1 MKVVCKYGL
10 LQMSELLKHQAEL
23 NSQLQDWSQDI
34 QQEPLACHQL
44 CEVVLRRLR
53 ALELMVHRNT
63 QALSDLRSHVSQWCP
78 AWASSLSLQHQSSR
92 YIEIHNLSPSTLA
105 CVTSCVRLFCIVYIM
120 YITLMA
126 YRNMQ
131 ALSDQQSY
139 VSFFLY
145 DGPIL
150 QDPLA

>member
-1 MKVVCKYGL
+1 MINNESCLLYDL

-63 QALSDLRSHVSQWCP
+63 QALSDLRSHVSQ
-78 AWASSLSLQHQSSR
+78 
-92 YIEIHNLSPSTLA
+92 
-105 CVTSCVRLFCIVYIM
+105 
-120 YITLMA
+120 
-126 YRNMQ
+126 
-131 ALSDQQSY
+131 
-139 VSFFLY
+139 
-145 DGPIL
+145 
-150 QDPLA
+150 

>member
-1 MKVVCKYGL
+1 MNVVCMYDL

-78 AWASSLSLQHQSSR
+78 ARASSLSLQHRSSWC
-92 YIEIHNLSPSTLA
+92 IEINNLSPSTLA
-105 CVTSCVRLFCIVYIM
+105 CVTSCVRLFCIVYM
-120 YITLMA
+120 YYSSWRIGICKLCPISKVMS
-126 YRNMQ
+126 
-131 ALSDQQSY
+131 L
-139 VSFFLY
+139 FFSMMV
-145 DGPIL
+145 PSSKIL
-150 QDPLA
+150 

>member
-1 MKVVCKYGL
+1 MKVVCSYGL

-78 AWASSLSLQHQSSR
+78 AWASSLSLQHRSSWC
-92 YIEIHNLSPSTLA
+92 IEIQNLSPSTLA
-105 CVTSCVRLFCIVYIM
+105 CVISCIWLFCIVYMFYSSWRIGICKLCPISKVM
-120 YITLMA
+120 SL
-126 YRNMQ
+126 
-131 ALSDQQSY
+131 
-139 VSFFLY
+139 FFSMTV
-145 DGPIL
+145 PSSKIL
-150 QDPLA
+150 